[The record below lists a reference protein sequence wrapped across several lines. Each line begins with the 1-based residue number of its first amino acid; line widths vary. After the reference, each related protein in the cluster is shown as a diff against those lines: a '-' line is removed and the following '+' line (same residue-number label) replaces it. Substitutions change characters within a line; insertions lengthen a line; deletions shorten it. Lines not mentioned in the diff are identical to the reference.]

1 MFTGIILEL
10 GKVISV
16 EKIAQGAKLKIFSEK
31 LLKDSQ
37 IGDSIAVNG
46 VCLTVT
52 EIDRTKKVLSFEL
65 SYETL
70 KKTTL
75 GELKKDSP
83 VNLESALTLNTKL
96 GGHLVSGHV
105 DGVGV
110 IKKIEKTGDYI
121 KIEIE
126 APQEVLK
133 YCVPKGSIAVDG
145 ISLTVVDLF
154 TNSFSVVII
163 PHTLKMTTLGFKNV
177 GDSVNLEPDIIA
189 KYVERLI
196 GNRKTDRDEE
206 LLKKLK
212 DYGYL

>member
-10 GKVISV
+10 GKVISF

-31 LLKDSQ
+31 LIKDSQ

>member
-31 LLKDSQ
+31 LIKDSQ

>member
-31 LLKDSQ
+31 LIKDSQ

-52 EIDRTKKVLSFEL
+52 EIDRTKKALSFEL

-110 IKKIEKTGDYI
+110 IKKVEKTGDYI

-126 APQEVLK
+126 APQEVLR

-206 LLKKLK
+206 LLRKLK

>member
-10 GKVISV
+10 GKVVAV

-31 LLKDSQ
+31 LIKDSQ
-37 IGDSIAVNG
+37 RGDSIAVNG

-52 EIDRTKKVLSFEL
+52 EIDRTKKTLSFDV
-65 SYETL
+65 SQETL

-75 GELKKDSP
+75 GELKKESP

-96 GGHLVSGHV
+96 GGHLVTGHV

-110 IKKIEKTGDYI
+110 IKKVEKFGNYI
-121 KIEIE
+121 KIEI
-126 APQEVLK
+126 ATPQEVLK
-133 YCVPKGSIAVDG
+133 YCVPKGSVAVDG

-189 KYVERLI
+189 KYVEKFI
-196 GNRKTDRDEE
+196 SNMKTDRDEE

>member
-31 LLKDSQ
+31 LIKDSQ

-52 EIDRTKKVLSFEL
+52 EIDRTKKALSFDV

-110 IKKIEKTGDYI
+110 IKKVEKTGDYI

-126 APQEVLK
+126 APQEVLR

>member
-31 LLKDSQ
+31 LIKDSQ

-52 EIDRTKKVLSFEL
+52 EIDRTKKALSFEL

-110 IKKIEKTGDYI
+110 IKKVEKTGDYI

-126 APQEVLK
+126 APQEVLR

-154 TNSFSVVII
+154 TNSFSVVIV

-206 LLKKLK
+206 LLRKLK

>member
-10 GKVISV
+10 GKVISF

-31 LLKDSQ
+31 LIKDSQ

-70 KKTTL
+70 KKTIL

>member
-31 LLKDSQ
+31 LIKDSQ

-52 EIDRTKKVLSFEL
+52 EIDRTKKALSFEL

-110 IKKIEKTGDYI
+110 IKKVEKTGDYI

-126 APQEVLK
+126 APQEVLR

-196 GNRKTDRDEE
+196 GNMKNDRDEE
-206 LLKKLK
+206 LLRKLK

>member
-31 LLKDSQ
+31 LIKDSQ

-145 ISLTVVDLF
+145 ISLTVVYLF